1 MIYLVG
7 TFPLPEMM
15 QADRTASKKECPVFP
30 YIEKDTTRRRRRRRT
45 RRRRKSEREEKR
57 V

>member
-7 TFPLPEMM
+7 TFPLREMM